1 MIPAR
6 RTSHALRAWLAALL
20 LTACQHSM
28 TASLGGGTS
37 ATPTAAPSTAPAQT
51 AEASQEPG
59 AGPTGDTAILIGT
72 TVEEATRLARE
83 KGYTGNLDITT
94 LREFQAGCK
103 PARVCAVRPRLWE
116 LLPGSML
123 TLYVNPELKITTPN

>member
-1 MIPAR
+1 MILAR
-6 RTSHALRAWLAALL
+6 RRSNALRAWFAALL

-28 TASLGGGTS
+28 TASLGGGPG
-37 ATPTAAPSTAPAQT
+37 ATRPAAPSTAPAEA
-51 AEASQEPG
+51 AEPSQEPG

-72 TVEEATRLARE
+72 TVEEATRVARE
-83 KGYTGNLDITT
+83 KGYVGNLDIIP

-103 PARVCAVRPRLWE
+103 PATVCGVRPRLWE
-116 LLPGSML
+116 MLAGSML